1 MNEGGHD
8 EQVEAPNPDRKSEP
22 CTNESQA
29 SAENDESED
38 TRRPS
43 YFESVL
49 QAAEKGNVPMQFEL
63 GMLYLDCAQGHEDPR
78 KAFEWLS
85 KAGEAG
91 WAEAQMQCGR
101 MLVNGTG
108 TWQTWCEAVKWFIKA
123 KESSSCRSE
132 ANLYLLKLGLSWPDL
147 VPNDVFVGSIRN
159 AYESDSPEGW
169 RLTAFCLWYD
179 DRIQQNWDAALELTI
194 RSANEGS
201 PEAFY
206 QLFRLREEVEFDLLE
221 SGLEPFWTRGSESG
235 ENSEEDLAFWE
246 WEDFVDQ
253 EDDRVPRW
261 WLLKTA
267 ARASVPGA
275 LFDYGCFLL
284 RRAES
289 LSENSHDALEMGRRG
304 IECIFDAAEGGLPA
318 AMYSLGL
325 HFLSNGNNAGFEEAL
340 AWFGK
345 AAELG
350 YQQAADRLRQ
360 LYDGAGAH
368 GRRLSEFR
376 WLSAFAQAGIA
387 EAQFE
392 LAELLYHGS
401 GTVRDLPG
409 ALKWF
414 KRAAQSGHLSAASRV
429 ALCYELGEGCP
440 KSRDMAR
447 LWRQDQQRAILQDCA
462 VRLGQSSDADPT
474 VRLFPCEPL
483 ELDRWTKHLSMFPPA
498 TDRRQSGEEEEA
510 EDETNE
516 MALDDE
522 GPNESELQE
531 RGDPNVADY
540 LRSLN
545 EEGKATPQ
553 EE

>member
-1 MNEGGHD
+1 
-8 EQVEAPNPDRKSEP
+8 
-22 CTNESQA
+22 
-29 SAENDESED
+29 
-38 TRRPS
+38 
-43 YFESVL
+43 
-49 QAAEKGNVPMQFEL
+49 MQFEL
-63 GMLYLDCAQGHEDPR
+63 GMLYLDCAHGYEDPQ
-78 KAFEWLS
+78 KAFAWIS
-85 KAGEAG
+85 RAAEAG
-91 WAEAQMQCGR
+91 WADAQMQCGR

-108 TWQTWCEAVKWFIKA
+108 TRQNPAEAINWFVKARKA
-123 KESSSCRSE
+123 NPCRLE
-132 ANLYLLKLGLSWPDL
+132 ANLYLLKLGLSFPDH
-147 VPNDVFVGSIRN
+147 VPIDVFVGSIRN
-159 AYESDSPEGW
+159 AYESDSADGW

-179 DRIQQNWDAALELTI
+179 ERIQQNLDAAVELTV

-206 QLFRLREEVEFDLLE
+206 QLFRFREEAQFDLLE
-221 SGLEPFWTRGSESG
+221 SGLEPFWTKDSESAG
-235 ENSEEDLAFWE
+235 DSDEDSSFWE
-246 WEDFVDQ
+246 WQDFVDQ
-253 EDDRVPRW
+253 QDDRIPRF

-267 ARASVPGA
+267 ARAGVPGA

-289 LSENSHDALEMGRRG
+289 LGVGSKDATDIGRRG
-304 IECIFDAAEGGLPA
+304 IGCIYDAAERGLPA

-325 HFLSNGNNAGFEEAL
+325 HFLSKGTDPGFEEAL
-340 AWFGK
+340 AWLGK
-345 AAELG
+345 AAALG
-350 YQQAADRLRQ
+350 CQRAADRLRQ

-440 KSRDMAR
+440 KSKDMAC
-447 LWRQDQQRAILQDCA
+447 LWREDQQRAIQQDCA
-462 VRLGQSSDADPT
+462 VRLGQSFEADPT

-516 MALDDE
+516 MVLDDE
-522 GPNESELQE
+522 GPNENELE

-545 EEGKATPQ
+545 EQGKTTPQ